1 MVFKLFQSIE
11 YSEFYHIIYIL
22 IILTI
27 LNNIVKNRVYKTS
40 VFRYLHDDL
49 YHSFRCTYV
58 KVINYTYFLIKK

>member
-11 YSEFYHIIYIL
+11 YSQFYHIIYIL

-40 VFRYLHDDL
+40 FFRYLYDDL
-49 YHSFRCTYV
+49 YHSF
-58 KVINYTYFLIKK
+58 